1 MDLFRQGSTDFVDNP
16 YWSAM
21 QIQVKRL
28 TQQEAEP
35 LGDTDLGKVL
45 LIAHMTLD
53 KRESERSEHQLSEM
67 RRLAEK
73 YKNDLAVYNQFAYDV
88 QGGEEM
94 TNRQIATHLIQKAML
109 TQVLKPGQIRFLEKV
124 RSRKDEVSFRST

>member
-1 MDLFRQGSTDFVDNP
+1 MGSIMDLFRQGSTDFVDNP

-53 KRESERSEHQLSEM
+53 KRELERSEH
-67 RRLAEK
+67 
-73 YKNDLAVYNQFAYDV
+73 
-88 QGGEEM
+88 
-94 TNRQIATHLIQKAML
+94 
-109 TQVLKPGQIRFLEKV
+109 
-124 RSRKDEVSFRST
+124 